1 MKKILKKIVPT
12 ITLLIVCAVS
22 ALLLFYVRDLTA
34 TKDESP
40 VTPEMLTALDEIYG
54 ESKYFSLIDTPVA
67 TSETTYVSLA
77 LRDGGN
83 SAYVIVSDG
92 YSKEGL
98 TLLVGLDESGAV
110 KGIKVLSSL
119 ETPGLGSKVDDPE
132 YMKQFEGYTYNHLPA
147 IEAPDETE
155 YKVRFPVSDEEL
167 LELKLADVPTDQ
179 GFDFDAITGATL
191 SSNGVY
197 EAVKLAVIANREV

>member
-1 MKKILKKIVPT
+1 
-12 ITLLIVCAVS
+12 
-22 ALLLFYVRDLTA
+22 
-34 TKDESP
+34 
-40 VTPEMLTALDEIYG
+40 LTALDEIYG
-54 ESKYFSLIDTPVA
+54 ESKYFSVIDTPVA
-67 TSETTYVSLA
+67 TSETTYVSVA
-77 LRDGGN
+77 MRDGGN

-98 TLLVGLDESGAV
+98 TLLVGLDENDAV

-119 ETPGLGSKVDDPE
+119 ETPGLGSKVDDTA
-132 YMKQFEGYTYNHLPA
+132 YMAQFEGYTYNHLPA
-147 IEAPDETE
+147 IEALDETE
-155 YKVRFPVSDEEL
+155 YSVRFAVSDEEL
-167 LELKLADVPTDQ
+167 MELKLADVPTDK

>member
-1 MKKILKKIVPT
+1 MKSKLKKIVPT

-22 ALLLFYVRDLTA
+22 ALLLVFVHDLTSVRD
-34 TKDESP
+34 ESK
-40 VTPEMLTALDEIYG
+40 VTPEILTALDEIYG
-54 ESKYFSLIDTPVA
+54 ESKYFSVIDTPVA
-67 TSETTYVSLA
+67 VSETTYVSIA
-77 LRDGGN
+77 MRDGGN

-98 TLLVGLDESGAV
+98 TLLVGLDENGAV

-119 ETPGLGSKVDDPE
+119 ETPGLGSKVNSPE
-132 YMKQFEGYTYNHLPA
+132 YMAQFEGYTYNHLPA
-147 IEAPDETE
+147 PEAPDNTK
-155 YKVRFPVSDEEL
+155 YKVRFPASDEEL
-167 LELKLADVPTDQ
+167 LELKTADVPTEQ